1 MAIDKLFHA
10 LVLGGVSMGVQ
21 ACTPKK
27 SQTKEPIE
35 TSSTEA
41 VEKKTEEQE
50 EDPKE
55 KTEETSSS
63 AVEEG
68 EKNEIPEMR
77 PIRTE
82 REDRMETNSKGEKC
96 EDICTEE
103 SSGEVICSE
112 MCCWLMAVEC
122 CPDYRPP
129 PEEEK

>member
-1 MAIDKLFHA
+1 MYAQKITN
-10 LVLGGVSMGVQ
+10 Q
-21 ACTPKK
+21 
-27 SQTKEPIE
+27 
-35 TSSTEA
+35 STNRNIQFRDRRE
-41 VEKKTEEQE
+41 KTE
-50 EDPKE
+50 E

-63 AVEEG
+63 TVEESDKK
-68 EKNEIPEMR
+68 EAQETLPV
-77 PIRTE
+77 PTE
-82 REDRMETNSKGEKC
+82 RGTRMETNSKGEKC